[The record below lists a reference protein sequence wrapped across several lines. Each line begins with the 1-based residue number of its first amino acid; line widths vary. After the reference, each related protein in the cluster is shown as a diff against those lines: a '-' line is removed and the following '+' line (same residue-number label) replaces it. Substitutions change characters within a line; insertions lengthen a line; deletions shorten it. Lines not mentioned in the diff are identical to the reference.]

1 MERKDF
7 IKYSSFAILG
17 LTVAPTA
24 QILANS
30 QATSKLSVNA
40 LSHIRHGLL
49 PQMSKNIFTRFPV
62 VFQLNEFKDGI
73 NINRGNADI
82 KVLSILSNCGEQ
94 QNLQLS
100 FDGQQITIVDDK
112 TSEEFRVDSENNKT
126 FPIDDKKNLSLFWAK
141 KGDSFELKNKDALYL
156 MCMQGAATANKQT
169 ISESNGLE
177 VRTKKLLLEITEN
190 NTLVVAV
197 ILT

>member
-141 KGDSFELKNKDALYL
+141 KGDSFELKNKDA
-156 MCMQGAATANKQT
+156 
-169 ISESNGLE
+169 
-177 VRTKKLLLEITEN
+177 
-190 NTLVVAV
+190 
-197 ILT
+197 